1 MAAKILLVDDD
12 DDLRE
17 LITEVLQLDDHL
29 VESVGDGLTAKAM
42 LSANQYDVV
51 VLDWDLPGMSGID
64 VCSGYRAVGGLSK
77 VLLLTGMASES
88 AKSKAIDSGADSYL
102 TKPFSLEDLSASI
115 RNLLEGKIS

>member
-12 DDLRE
+12 EDLRE

-42 LSANQYDVV
+42 LLANQYDVV
-51 VLDWDLPGMSGID
+51 VLDWDLPGMSGLE
-64 VCSGYRAVGGLSK
+64 VCSGYRAVGGSGK

-88 AKSKAIDSGADSYL
+88 AKSKAIDSGANSYL
-102 TKPFSLEDLSASI
+102 TKPFSLEDLSGSI
-115 RNLLEGKIS
+115 RNLLDKR